1 MAGATN
7 KSAKRLGYTKGQIQ
21 AERAKG
27 GVLSHAALMANG
39 APAKPTK
46 AYKALAADMAERKK
60 GLTRKA
66 EPPAGW
72 KAAARGEGKAGRDA
86 ATAARAAFVAKRD
99 SAKGGNLDL
108 RKQTERRYELTERLR
123 AKTDDLR
130 EARRAAMNS
139 GDDARVAKLD
149 SQIKRMTARADRA
162 DEGWSRMGS
171 ALLSAPAE
179 KRQQWEAKADRAE
192 KRKAL
197 IARTAQNIGGVSKI
211 ARSMRQKQAADA
223 QSVRA
228 KADVTAAAAAKQ
240 AQIGRTARAL
250 GDASKIAR
258 ATRQANAE
266 RIRKDAPARA
276 AHEAAVTAER
286 QKAMKTFMGSAKKVD
301 RMIAETA
308 KGDDNGA
315 QVRRMIASLE
325 NRSGRPEIR
334 GNSATYSEISRL
346 KKSLVAAEDAGRKA
360 RDGQRSETAAARR
373 AAQGFAPM
381 RELLG
386 R

>member
-1 MAGATN
+1 MAGANN
-7 KSAKRLGYTKGQIQ
+7 KSAKGLGYSAKQI
-21 AERAKG
+21 ETVRKSG
-27 GVLSHAALMANG
+27 GILSHAALMAHG

-130 EARRAAMNS
+130 EARRSAMNS

-162 DEGWSRMGS
+162 DEGWTRMGT
-171 ALLSAPAE
+171 ALNAAPAE

-192 KRKAL
+192 KRKA
-197 IARTAQNIGGVSKI
+197 IVARTAQSLGGVSKI
-211 ARSMRQKQAADA
+211 ARGMRQKQVKA
-223 QSVRA
+223 QQ
-228 KADVTAAAAAKQ
+228 AAAAFA
-240 AQIGRTARAL
+240 AGVRGPATARLQKLRTLRQESNAARDAWVTEARKANPGGDITTFTPAMKAL
-250 GDASKIAR
+250 GKVSTQKRSAYEAASARSTKEMNAREDSTRAIAVRFQRVADRTSRKADA
-258 ATRQANAE
+258 
-266 RIRKDAPARA
+266 ARA
-276 AHEAAVTAER
+276 AGDSAAADRLAARAKDLYRRRNEAFKRAER
-286 QKAMKTFMGSAKKVD
+286 
-301 RMIAETA
+301 
-308 KGDDNGA
+308 
-315 QVRRMIASLE
+315 
-325 NRSGRPEIR
+325 
-334 GNSATYSEISRL
+334 YSTTSMSYERLSRL
-346 KKSLVAAEDAGRKA
+346 KR
-360 RDGQRSETAAARR
+360 
-373 AAQGFAPM
+373 
-381 RELLG
+381 
-386 R
+386 